1 MVYIEG
7 GWLGGGSFDP
17 WERKR
22 SSDSEKT
29 HPSTRALSLCG
40 PDDPWEGN
48 ASVMLTPKFGKESDL
63 WVQLGEESVRWKE
76 GFFRCIRQKNP
87 RSAICFRSAREQLS

>member
-1 MVYIEG
+1 MVVYIEG
-7 GWLGGGSFDP
+7 GWLGGGPFDP
-17 WERKR
+17 WEGKG

-48 ASVMLTPKFGKESDL
+48 ASVTQRKHNDSAYYSHCNETHVTDKTQSNAIRLMFLRIQTT
-63 WVQLGEESVRWKE
+63 EEPS
-76 GFFRCIRQKNP
+76 
-87 RSAICFRSAREQLS
+87 